1 MQRICGW
8 CGKDLGEIKTGP
20 DSEYLISHG
29 ICDECAFHLVA
40 EVGMPLR
47 EYLDHLDAPV
57 LVVDGDAVVKT
68 ANKAAQDL
76 LQKDLFQ
83 IEGYLGGKV
92 FECVHSAE
100 PEGCGQTI
108 HCSGCTIRITVM
120 ETLNTGKNHLRV
132 PASLDCKTK
141 VGVCGIHYLI
151 STEKLGNVVLLRVD
165 EVNPKETCEI
175 DNS

>member
-47 EYLDHLDAPV
+47 EYLDHLEAPV
-57 LVVDGDAVVKT
+57 MVVDGDGVVKT
-68 ANKAAQDL
+68 ANKPAQTL
-76 LQKDLFQ
+76 LQKELPD
-83 IEGYLGGKV
+83 IEGYQGGVV
-92 FECVHSAE
+92 FECVHSTE
-100 PEGCGQTI
+100 PGGCGETI
-108 HCSGCTIRITVM
+108 HCSGCTIRRTVM
-120 ETLNTGKNHLRV
+120 ETLNTGNNHLRV
-132 PASLDCKTK
+132 PAYLDCKTK

-151 STEKLGNVVLLRVD
+151 STEKFGAVVLLRVD
-165 EVNPKETCEI
+165 EVNPEETCII